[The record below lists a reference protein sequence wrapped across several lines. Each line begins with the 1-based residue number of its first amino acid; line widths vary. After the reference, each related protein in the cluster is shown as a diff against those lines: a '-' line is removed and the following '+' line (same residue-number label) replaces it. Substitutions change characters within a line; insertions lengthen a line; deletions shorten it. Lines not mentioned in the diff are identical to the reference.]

1 MGTVTL
7 RERLD
12 AFRAGLMERI
22 TPEKR
27 VLLAESEAALLAAD
41 RGASVPQPGQ
51 SAPDFTLPDQ
61 CGESVNLA
69 ERLARGP
76 VVLLFFRGG
85 WCPFCTLTLR
95 AWQDAVPAL
104 RRAGGQL
111 LAVSPQ
117 LLKGCAQTADR
128 DMIDFRILS
137 DQGNRIAELYNVTY
151 ELPEGLRSFYLKLGH
166 DLPVIN
172 GTGNWVMPLPA
183 TFVIG
188 QDGKVA
194 RAHIGPLVHQR
205 LEPSEAIA
213 VVRQIAPV
221 HA

>member
-12 AFRAGLMERI
+12 AFRAGLIERI

-27 VLLAESEAALLAAD
+27 ELLAESEAALLAAD
-41 RGASVPQPGQ
+41 RGASVPQPGEL
-51 SAPDFTLPDQ
+51 APDFTLPDQ
-61 CGESVNLA
+61 KGERIALS

-76 VVLLFFRGG
+76 VVLVFFRGG

-111 LAVSPQ
+111 LAVTPQ
-117 LLKGCAQTADR
+117 LLKGCAHTADR

-137 DQGNRIAELYNVTY
+137 DEGNHVAAAYRVLY
-151 ELPEGLRSFYLKLGH
+151 ELPEGLRPFYIKLGH
-166 DLPVIN
+166 DLPAIN
-172 GTGNWVMPLPA
+172 GTGSWIVPLPA

-194 RAHIGPLVHQR
+194 RAHVGPLVHQR

-213 VVRQIAPV
+213 AVRELASV